1 LGEVGWSGAE
11 GKSGL
16 LKRSIFVMNGLTRR
30 IWAKKEGRLPLD
42 GLQPNP
48 NTKQTLNYGAEDAA
62 ACSVFKKFRRNCAF
76 TRL

>member
-1 LGEVGWSGAE
+1 MGEDGWSGAD

-16 LKRSIFVMNGLTRR
+16 LKRSISVMSGLIRR

-48 NTKQTLNYGAEDAA
+48 NTKQTLNYGAEDAEA
-62 ACSVFKKFRRNCAF
+62 FNVFKKYLSISAF